1 MSLGHCVAMTLHD
14 IVVGLDGSDSSVE
27 ALRWASGLA
36 DAVAAQ
42 VRILSTWHM
51 PILATVPSIV
61 VALPPPAFMAA
72 HAGEQIDDA
81 CAEAGVTGA
90 PAKIIEGDAGAF
102 LTAETEI
109 ADLVVVGRSG
119 SGHRGPAKLLAELVL
134 GSATRYCL
142 HHAQGPV
149 AVIPAHAKWVD
160 HPTVVVGIDGS
171 PSSIAALRW
180 AIEMLP
186 SGSIIKAVQAVPP
199 YLEGM
204 LALDSRAMDKIIAA
218 TSSELDE
225 TISKAQAGL
234 DRADISITTFVVIE
248 NARHALTRPGLDADL
263 IVVGSRSR
271 TTALTPL
278 LGSTSDHAVRHAK
291 CPVVVVPPEK
301 GPTP

>member
-1 MSLGHCVAMTLHD
+1 MPLGHCVAMTLHD

-81 CAEAGVTGA
+81 CAEAGVSDL
-90 PAKIIEGDAGAF
+90 PVKITEGDAGAF
-102 LTAETEI
+102 LAAETAI

-119 SGHRGPAKLLAELVL
+119 SGHRDLAKRLAELVL

-149 AVIPAHAKWVD
+149 AVVPAGATWVER
-160 HPTVVVGIDGS
+160 PTVVVGIDGS
-171 PSSIAALRW
+171 SSAATALRW
-180 AIEMLP
+180 AIEMAP
-186 SGSIIKAVQAVPP
+186 SGSTIKVVQAVPP

-204 LALDSRAMDKIIAA
+204 LALDSGAMNKIVGA
-218 TSSELDE
+218 TSDELDA
-225 TISKAQAGL
+225 TISKAQVGL
-234 DRADISITTFVVIE
+234 DRTDITVTPFVVVE
-248 NARHALTRPGLDADL
+248 NARHALTRPGLGANL

-271 TTALTPL
+271 TTALTPQ
-278 LGSTSDHAVRHAK
+278 LGSTSDHVVRHAT

-301 GPTP
+301 GHTP